1 MPRSEI
7 IYMYGQ
13 VVCWQRC
20 WFKITVLKCGF
31 IFTKEALGS
40 QEGRSCK
47 CHNIQIWFKNT
58 TKKMGGMDIND
69 KLIHLNEVAIQ
80 SKSWGYLKKFNSC
93 INICQVTGLLLYGIF
108 SSKLYITQKHQQI
121 VLKFIKN
128 RCQWASISKKR
139 AKLH

>member
-1 MPRSEI
+1 
-7 IYMYGQ
+7 
-13 VVCWQRC
+13 
-20 WFKITVLKCGF
+20 
-31 IFTKEALGS
+31 
-40 QEGRSCK
+40 
-47 CHNIQIWFKNT
+47 
-58 TKKMGGMDIND
+58 MGGMDIND

-128 RCQWASISKKR
+128 VASGPPFQRKDPNYTKNWPKR
-139 AKLH
+139 KSLSPTQKFG